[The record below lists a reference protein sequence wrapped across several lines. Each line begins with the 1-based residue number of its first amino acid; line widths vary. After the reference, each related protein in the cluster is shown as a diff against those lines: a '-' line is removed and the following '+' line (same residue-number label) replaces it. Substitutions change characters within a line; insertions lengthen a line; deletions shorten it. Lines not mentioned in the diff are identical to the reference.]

1 MELLFVFLGG
11 VCLGI
16 AARYVLPGR
25 ATHGVLLVP
34 AIGAAVASALWA
46 GLTWAGWKFDGG
58 WIWTVSLVGAALV
71 SVLVSVLLP
80 RRRRRSDESTLV
92 TLSQA

>member
-16 AARYVLPGR
+16 AARYALPRR
-25 ATHGVLLVP
+25 ATHGALLVP
-34 AIGAAVASALWA
+34 AIGASVASVLWA
-46 GLTWAGWKFDGG
+46 ALTWAGWRFDGG

-71 SVLVSVLLP
+71 SVLFSVFVP
-80 RRRRRSDESTLV
+80 RGRNRSDESMLAR
-92 TLSQA
+92 LSRA